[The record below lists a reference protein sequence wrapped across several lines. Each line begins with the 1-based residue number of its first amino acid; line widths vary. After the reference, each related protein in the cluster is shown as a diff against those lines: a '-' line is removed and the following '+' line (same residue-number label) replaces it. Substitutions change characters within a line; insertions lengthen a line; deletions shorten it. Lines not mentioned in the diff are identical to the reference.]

1 MLSKN
6 VTPNLIA
13 LAIIAFSFVL
23 QDPLKGIVLNIGL
36 FALSGA
42 LTNWLAIHMLFERV
56 PGLYGSGVIPLHF
69 EEFKH
74 GILTLVTKHLFNKQV
89 VESTIGSGNESNTT
103 MSAEMDIGPFID
115 GLNLDLAYDQLKGT
129 IMESSFGAML
139 GMVGGAD
146 ALETMRTPF
155 KNRMKKFLEETGKS
169 EAFQKAVSA
178 QISSMASSDD
188 FLQKISV
195 VVEKRLEQLTPEMV
209 RDIVQEMIRKHLGW
223 LVVWGAVFGGL
234 LGLISALVFQ
244 TTTN

>member
-1 MLSKN
+1 MLNKN

-89 VESTIGSGNESNTT
+89 VESTIGSGNESNAA
-103 MSAEMDIGPFID
+103 MSTEMDIGPFID

-129 IMESSFGAML
+129 IMESVSYTHL
-139 GMVGGAD
+139 T
-146 ALETMRTPF
+146 LPTTPY
-155 KNRMKKFLEETGKS
+155 
-169 EAFQKAVSA
+169 V
-178 QISSMASSDD
+178 
-188 FLQKISV
+188 
-195 VVEKRLEQLTPEMV
+195 
-209 RDIVQEMIRKHLGW
+209 
-223 LVVWGAVFGGL
+223 
-234 LGLISALVFQ
+234 
-244 TTTN
+244 

>member
-1 MLSKN
+1 MFSKN
-6 VTPNLIA
+6 VTPNLVA
-13 LAIIAFSFVL
+13 LAIIAISFVL
-23 QDPLKGIVLNIGL
+23 QDPLSSIVLNIGL

-42 LTNWLAIHMLFERV
+42 LTNWLAIHMLFERI

-69 EEFKH
+69 EEFKQ

-89 VESTIGSGNESNTT
+89 VESTLEGQGAASIDTPV
-103 MSAEMDIGPFID
+103 EMDIDPFIE
-115 GLNLDLAYDQLKGT
+115 GLNLDLAYDQLKTT

-146 ALETMRTPF
+146 ALESMRSPF
-155 KNRMKKFLEETGKS
+155 KNRMTKFLQETGKS

-188 FLQKISV
+188 FMQKIGV

-234 LGLISALVFQ
+234 LGLISALIF
-244 TTTN
+244 